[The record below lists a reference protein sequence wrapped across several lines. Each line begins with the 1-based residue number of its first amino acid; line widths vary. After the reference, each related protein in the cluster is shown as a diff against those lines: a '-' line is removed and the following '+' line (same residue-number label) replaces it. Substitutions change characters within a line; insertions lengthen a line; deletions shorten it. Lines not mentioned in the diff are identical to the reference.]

1 MSSLTPR
8 GLFRGLAV
16 SEAITWAL
24 LLVGMFLKYVTETT
38 DVAVSI
44 FGMVHGVVFIGYCL
58 VTLLVAIDQRW
69 SPGRLVLGLAAAIPP
84 FATVPFDR
92 YAERS
97 GLLGTDWRLRSA
109 EPSGLLERLAAV
121 LLRRPLRGLAVG
133 LVAVVGLTGLAL
145 LVGPPA

>member
-1 MSSLTPR
+1 VSSLTPR

-69 SPGRLVLGLAAAIPP
+69 SPGRTVLGLAAAVPP
-84 FATVPFDR
+84 FATLLFEAYADR
-92 YAERS
+92 R
-97 GLLGTDWRLRSA
+97 GLLGREWLSRPDSPAARVRAVCWLLRHH
-109 EPSGLLERLAAV
+109 RLAA
-121 LLRRPLRGLAVG
+121 GLFM
-133 LVAVVGLTGLAL
+133 VAVVGLTGLAL
-145 LVGPPA
+145 LVGPPV